1 MATERNPTGT
11 TVNNAVS
18 IETAAGVLCMFP
30 LCMYY
35 FSAAQKNSESESAN
49 RAHDVA
55 LWGGHC
61 RVMPEKNNNK
71 NIIIVVIIFI
81 IITLINCD

>member
-35 FSAAQKNSESESAN
+35 FSAAQNNSESESAI
-49 RAHDVA
+49 RAHHSVCM
-55 LWGGHC
+55 H
-61 RVMPEKNNNK
+61 
-71 NIIIVVIIFI
+71 
-81 IITLINCD
+81 